1 MKLSLDY
8 SVVKNNV
15 LNNVLPYIE
24 HIETK
29 EIMMN
34 IITMDMARDMNGF
47 HKWTNTILLGSGLVL
62 VGTAPIISLL
72 GITGAT
78 AIGLSIVNL
87 FNIRKENK
95 TFHEFKFTMIAF
107 LQIGRQISTT
117 EFEETMDNIT
127 SEDMIEFLE
136 NSAYMNLK

>member
-34 IITMDMARDMNGF
+34 IITMDMARDMNSF

-62 VGTAPIISLL
+62 VGAAPIISLL

-78 AIGLSIVNL
+78 AVGLSIVNL

-95 TFHEFKFTMIAF
+95 TFLEFKIAMIAF

-117 EFEETMDNIT
+117 EFEETMDDIT

-136 NSAYMNLK
+136 NSVYKNLK

>member
-1 MKLSLDY
+1 MKLNLDY

-34 IITMDMARDMNGF
+34 IVAMDMARDMNKF
-47 HKWTNTILLGSGLVL
+47 HTWVNTLLLGSGLML
-62 VGTAPIISLL
+62 VGTAPIISFL

-78 AIGLSIVNL
+78 AIGLSVINL
-87 FNIRKENK
+87 FDIRKENK
-95 TFHEFKFTMIAF
+95 RFCEFKFTMIAF
-107 LQIGRQISTT
+107 LRTGRQISAT
-117 EFEETMDNIT
+117 EFEETMNNIT

-136 NSAYMNLK
+136 NSVYKNLK

>member
-1 MKLSLDY
+1 MKLRLDY

-34 IITMDMARDMNGF
+34 IVTMDMARDMNGF
-47 HKWTNTILLGSGLVL
+47 HKWVNTLLLGSGLVL
-62 VGTAPIISLL
+62 VGTAPIISFL

-95 TFHEFKFTMIAF
+95 AFHEFKIAMIAF
-107 LQIGRQISTT
+107 LQIGRQVSTT

-136 NSAYMNLK
+136 NSVYMNLK